1 MVGPLRLD
9 PTDARR
15 RFDAARQ
22 LIEGTSSL
30 STFAGTLDRIDD
42 SLRSALSAR
51 SQLLATLGQID
62 AAGID
67 RELKQALRR
76 VGKDA
81 PEVRMLQERRQVVI
95 ELHDE
100 IDDVDEH
107 VHRTILDVE
116 ALAARGAATAPRP
129 SATDELT
136 RNMAEDLALLKA
148 DTAALEAARRELEG
162 L

>member
-22 LIEGTSSL
+22 LIEHSSSL
-30 STFAGTLDRIDD
+30 STFVTTLERIDE
-42 SLRSALSAR
+42 SLTSALAAR
-51 SQLLATLGQID
+51 SQLLARLDQID

-76 VGKDA
+76 VGRDA
-81 PEVRMLQERRQVVI
+81 PEVRLLQDRRQVVI
-95 ELHDE
+95 GLRDE

-107 VHRTILDVE
+107 VHRTVLDVE
-116 ALAARGAATAPRP
+116 ALAARGVASSLRP
-129 SATDELT
+129 AVTQELT
-136 RNMAEDLALLKA
+136 NTMAEDLALLKA